1 MRTNSKFTKQQNVVI
16 NALNSETDRLGS
28 VFKAADTIGAD
39 VRMTYVTPTVLNIQK
54 TYKKSKIKKI
64 VIDLDW
70 NRKNE
75 SKQGLIGKHEVYK
88 QHGKYVWTDND
99 NPYMPKRSFNSIDA
113 LVWEYEL
120 PKSLIPVFKQL

>member
-1 MRTNSKFTKQQNVVI
+1 MRTNSKFTKQQNAVLTE
-16 NALNSETDRLGS
+16 ANSETDRS
-28 VFKAADTIGAD
+28 VSIMNAASD
-39 VRMTYVTPTVLNIQK
+39 VGVDVTMTYVTPTVLNIQK

-88 QHGKYVWTDND
+88 QQGKYVWTDND

-113 LVWEYEL
+113 LVWCYEL
-120 PKSLIPVFKQL
+120 PKSLIPVLKQL